1 MQAKIRDGR
10 LDAIKWIAMIT
21 MVIDH
26 IRFIYNDITWFY
38 AIGRISFPFFCLA
51 ITINVYRNV
60 HSQQVYLLYGKY
72 ILWMMTFSLISEI
85 PYRLY
90 FYQSNS
96 LSIMPTLTLGLLI
109 AITMQHYKDNTC
121 RIILVLSL
129 GVSLIFKNSLM
140 YGVFGVLLPTAFLL
154 ALIKPMFLWP
164 LPMIVGILSNYSVER
179 IFSQISDVEREFN
192 FE

>member
-26 IRFIYNDITWFY
+26 IRFIYNDMTWFY

-51 ITINVYRNV
+51 IAINVYRNF

-90 FYQSNS
+90 FHQSNS
-96 LSIMPTLTLGLLI
+96 FNIMPTLTLGLLI
-109 AITMQHYKDNTC
+109 AITLQHYKDNTC
-121 RIILVLSL
+121 PRIQLRSA
-129 GVSLIFKNSLM
+129 
-140 YGVFGVLLPTAFLL
+140 TL
-154 ALIKPMFLWP
+154 A
-164 LPMIVGILSNYSVER
+164 YAA
-179 IFSQISDVEREFN
+179 
-192 FE
+192 